1 MASVVVEMPVNAALK
16 LETAPRLGANNF
28 FTYWGSEPTFLDDVL
43 FLKLQRLLHILTK
56 LEKMTS
62 RCITMLDLQNSGL
75 SGQDAERFTVVLIQ
89 LNISIQTMLEDS
101 KRR

>member
-1 MASVVVEMPVNAALK
+1 M
-16 LETAPRLGANNF
+16 
-28 FTYWGSEPTFLDDVL
+28 SELTRENTVDKRHPITVAKQSRTFLDDVL